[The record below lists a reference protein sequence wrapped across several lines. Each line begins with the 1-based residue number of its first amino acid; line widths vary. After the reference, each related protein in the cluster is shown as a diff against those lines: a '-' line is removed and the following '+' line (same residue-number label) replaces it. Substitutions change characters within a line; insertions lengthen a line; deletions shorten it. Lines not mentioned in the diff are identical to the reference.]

1 VLEASA
7 LMQWKNEKV
16 DLISELK
23 ILGEFEAWF
32 QVAYLIYYLSNLK
45 QAILLH

>member
-1 VLEASA
+1 MEIMNFVLEASA

-23 ILGEFEAWF
+23 ILGEFEA
-32 QVAYLIYYLSNLK
+32 
-45 QAILLH
+45 